1 MFMFHLTIMQT
12 YHVTET
18 MDIVPL
24 INQRPRVGIIRQFGI
39 SKLNLKSSK
48 NVETFPFVLLL
59 IFYGGVLV
67 SGDLEPLA
75 RAHRLSN
82 VHARLLEVHDCRR
95 AIHERLVSSAQ
106 RRKG

>member
-24 INQRPRVGIIRQFGI
+24 INQRPRVGIIGQFVI
-39 SKLNLKSSK
+39 SKLNQKSSK

-59 IFYGGVLV
+59 IFYGGVKISV
-67 SGDLEPLA
+67 
-75 RAHRLSN
+75 
-82 VHARLLEVHDCRR
+82 
-95 AIHERLVSSAQ
+95 
-106 RRKG
+106 